1 MFIGI
6 KLLAVAETM
15 VRWVKIMKGEM
26 AYSIYSDGLKLRMPP
41 CFSRFLTVPLRM
53 PFFWPHLECLHR

>member
-15 VRWVKIMKGEM
+15 VRWVKIMKGENGVQ
-26 AYSIYSDGLKLRMPP
+26 YLYNYFSDDIMLHDYVQ
-41 CFSRFLTVPLRM
+41 LTSAVGITP
-53 PFFWPHLECLHR
+53 

>member
-15 VRWVKIMKGEM
+15 VRWVKIMKGENGVQ
-26 AYSIYSDGLKLRMPP
+26 YL
-41 CFSRFLTVPLRM
+41 
-53 PFFWPHLECLHR
+53 